1 MAQNQSDVKLRL
13 SAETAGV
20 EGIKELSKEI
30 RDVAKSGGDAAPQ
43 FERLAN
49 ELDEL
54 AKQQA
59 LIDQLSKV
67 NKEVDEV
74 TASLTQGRAE
84 VEAYRRTLDD
94 QRATLVPLQQAYDG
108 VKQRV
113 LDTKDAVTNA
123 NIAWRE
129 AKARQAE
136 LRSEVQ
142 AGERATK
149 EQIAAQRAAADAV
162 KETKKALEDAR
173 LAQAKVNVENVKA
186 KDAYDT
192 VAKAVAKTEGELK
205 RVEKQAD
212 RTEQQYA
219 ELNREVTKLS
229 TAMVKAG
236 VDSTNLAN
244 AQVKVAQAIRHV
256 TTEAQSLD
264 AALGTV
270 ADELRRAFDNSTLG
284 RIKALTD
291 EIDRLERGYM
301 DLARSGKYS
310 DEQLRQMATGVK
322 ARVADAKGE
331 IDKLTNGVEKVG
343 DAADGLRTPLA
354 GVGTA
359 IAAAFSV
366 EQVVEATK
374 VFDSARR
381 TLSALGGSAEEGAR
395 QLDYVRNVADRL
407 GISVSDAAKSYASL
421 IAATQ
426 SSDITMEQARGT
438 FEAVAGAMSMLGR
451 SSADTE
457 GALLALQQMA
467 SKGNVTMEELRQQ
480 LGDRLPGA
488 LPALAKELGITTADL
503 NKMVEAG
510 QILASD
516 VFPALETALKKTFVG
531 SDQEIKSVQAEL
543 QRLKNTAIEAAAA
556 LGGSEGENVSFV
568 AKTLATFLSDVK
580 VAAVAAGGGLST
592 FGRLVRDGAF
602 DVLEYTKSL
611 FGAKT
616 NTDALAISTDNFYAN
631 LGNLR
636 EQLKEAAFNSN
647 VFRVALEALGVNFDE
662 QRKKQ
667 EDVGLETKR
676 LSEGWV
682 ALSRDTNHL
691 TSALDDKVA
700 AQNKVIRRTEEQV
713 TASNN
718 AAKAFGTEGEQAN
731 VAAQGADAMGNAY
744 ATLLGHREMEIEAL
758 ERQGQAML
766 DLVVKNGGVEEAR
779 VKEIESIYA
788 RIEAAKVDVDAL
800 RAQVKEQD
808 TLAAKMQTQAQ
819 TVLDNSSR
827 LGVLAAAYD
836 RARQAVEQLRIAV
849 DQGRGSQDQLAAAE
863 QRAGQAKLLY
873 NDAVRDQIA
882 KLEAERNAKVAA
894 LSVDQ
899 AGVQLALEQQMAI
912 RDVAA
917 ARGEEA
923 VAMKAANEIRK
934 LEYQLAQLAAAAKR
948 IEAEAAREATKVQI
962 EQIKSKQQLTAEDRA
977 NIATLESSVRLK
989 EKEAQVAG
997 EVAKKLGE
1005 LAESSGNLDRKKKQL
1020 NETHSESIRLL
1031 EAEKTAAME
1040 AVDAE
1045 TSSMQLGIQQ
1055 LKVRADLAA
1064 VNGDEEEAAKL
1075 LNEVKALEL
1084 ELSAKIAESKKIEA
1098 EASIRV
1104 AEAKIRELSS
1114 LKERTAEQEAEL
1126 DRLEASVD
1134 SLREQAAIHG
1144 ETAGLLRELAD
1155 ATRKAGSAAKE
1166 AGQATYYLADA
1177 TKAAAEEARQAA
1189 EHWLSVARAKAS
1201 DADASNAAA
1210 SAAQKLVQL
1219 DLERQKTALA
1229 VAEVLGDET
1238 AAAVARNEIRRLE
1251 IALAEAAIEVKKAEI
1266 AASNAK
1272 AEVQI
1277 QEIEL
1282 QIASGELTK
1291 DQISVKNAEIRAI
1304 RASVAARRV
1313 ELDLIEESARRVK
1326 ELDRAETI
1334 RAKNAANMPTV
1345 TPRPD
1350 PVASSV
1356 APPADHGLLPVET
1369 SADGSRPTIDP
1380 RSSSSKLAVQ
1390 STVTIN
1396 LSGKATQINVT
1407 SAQDAHNLTNV
1418 LKQLEQA
1425 AGSAY

>member
-30 RDVAKSGGDAAPQ
+30 RDVAKAGGDAAPQ

-74 TASLTQGRAE
+74 NASLTQGRAK
-84 VEAYRRTLDD
+84 VEDYRRALDE
-94 QRATLVPLQQAYDG
+94 QRATLAPLQQAYDG

-113 LDTKDAVTNA
+113 LDAKDAVTNA

-149 EQIAAQRAAADAV
+149 EQIAAQRAAADVV

-219 ELNREVTKLS
+219 ELNREVTKIS
-229 TAMVKAG
+229 TAMSKVG
-236 VDSTNLAN
+236 VDSTNMAN
-244 AQVKVAQAIRHV
+244 AQVKVAQAIQRV

-322 ARVADAKGE
+322 ARVAEAKGE
-331 IDKLTNGVEKVG
+331 IDKLTNGVDKLG
-343 DAADGLRTPLA
+343 DTARDSKLPLDEMAAS
-354 GVGTA
+354 V
-359 IAAAFSV
+359 AAAFTV
-366 EQVVEATK
+366 DKFVEANVQMDAAK
-374 VFDSARR
+374 R
-381 TLSALGGSAEEGAR
+381 TLTALAGSAEAGAEEME
-395 QLDYVRNVADRL
+395 YVRVVAERL
-407 GISVSDAAKSYASL
+407 GLELSSTAKQYASL
-421 IAATQ
+421 IAATK
-426 SSDITMEQARGT
+426 SSGISVEQTRGT
-438 FEAVAGAMSMLGR
+438 FEAVAGAMSVLGR
-451 SSADTE
+451 SAADTE

-488 LPALAKELGITTADL
+488 LSALAKELGLTDKQLNDL
-503 NKMVEAG
+503 VQSG
-510 QILASD
+510 GLLARD
-516 VFPALETALKKTFVG
+516 VFPALESALKKTFKVDG
-531 SDQEIKSVQAEL
+531 QIESLQA
-543 QRLKNTAIEAAAA
+543 QINRLKNATTELFVSVGDTGVLEAAIEAVKVFVLGA
-556 LGGSEGENVSFV
+556 LQGFTAVKTVVSQTATAV
-568 AKTLATFLSDVK
+568 AFLVEQTKALATFDVDRMRANYQALK
-580 VAAVAAGGGLST
+580 DQFADVEVEAERAQAGVT
-592 FGRLVRDGAF
+592 RLAM
-602 DVLEYTKSL
+602 SL
-611 FGAKT
+611 KMNADQ
-616 NTDALAISTDNFYAN
+616 TDATAKSAEGLAD
-631 LGNLR
+631 
-636 EQLKEAAFNSN
+636 SN
-647 VFRVALEALGVNFDE
+647 AKVDASFVPIGVRVGE
-662 QRKKQ
+662 
-667 EDVGLETKR
+667 
-676 LSEGWV
+676 
-682 ALSRDTNHL
+682 
-691 TSALDDKVA
+691 LDKAYDGQIA
-700 AQNKVIRRTEEQV
+700 TQNKLIRMTEEQV
-713 TASNN
+713 TASNK
-718 AAKAFGTEGEQAN
+718 AAAAFGDEAQKALTAAN
-731 VAAQGADAMGNAY
+731 GAAAMTAALESQLAVRQSEIPAAQAALAQINQYIAAGGAQ
-744 ATLLGHREMEIEAL
+744 TEA
-758 ERQGQAML
+758 
-766 DLVVKNGGVEEAR
+766 VTNVSN
-779 VKEIESIYA
+779 
-788 RIEAAKVDVDAL
+788 AL
-800 RAQVKEQD
+800 RERIQLAEADVLATQSQIREQGLLEAQ
-808 TLAAKMQTQAQ
+808 MRTQAQ

-836 RARQAVEQLRIAV
+836 RARQEAERLRIAV

-882 KLEAERNAKVAA
+882 KLEAERNAKVASI
-894 LSVDQ
+894 SVDQ

-917 ARGEEA
+917 ARGEDA

-934 LEYQLAQLAAAAKR
+934 LEYQLAQLAADAKR
-948 IEAEAAREATKVQI
+948 VEAEAAREATKVQI

-997 EVAKKLGE
+997 EVAKKFGE

-1040 AVDAE
+1040 TVDAE
-1045 TSSMQLGIQQ
+1045 TASMQLGIQQ

-1064 VNGDEEEAAKL
+1064 VNGDEEEATKL

-1084 ELSAKIAESKKIEA
+1084 ELAAKIAEAKKIEA

-1126 DRLEASVD
+1126 DRLEASVG

-1144 ETAGLLRELAD
+1144 ETAGLLRELAA
-1155 ATRKAGSAAKE
+1155 ATRAAGSAAKE

-1177 TKAAAEEARQAA
+1177 TKEAAEAARQAA

-1291 DQISVKNAEIRAI
+1291 DQIRVKNAEIRAI

-1334 RAKNAANMPTV
+1334 RAKNAASRPTV

-1369 SADGSRPTIDP
+1369 STDGSRPTIDP
-1380 RSSSSKLAVQ
+1380 RSSSSKPAVQ

-1396 LSGKATQINVT
+1396 LGGKATQINVT

-1425 AGSAY
+1425 SGSAY